1 MYIYIYI
8 VLTTYTRST
17 ADNFYSRPMVM
28 CDKNNPGSGHILNL
42 LLTELRP
49 GYNARIVS
57 PYINTTNK
65 CVELFYWLQVYY
77 TVTSEPPILSVII
90 VDEERD
96 EQVMLTR
103 RKGPDDWSR
112 LFVALP
118 SGLHQLVIDGR
129 RGLFGMSGISLDDIT
144 LQDCNQFSKKPDI

>member
-1 MYIYIYI
+1 MTK
-8 VLTTYTRST
+8 TT
-17 ADNFYSRPMVM
+17 
-28 CDKNNPGSGHILNL
+28 PGSGHILNF

-65 CVELFYWLQVYY
+65 CVELFYWFQVRY
-77 TVTSEPPILSVII
+77 TIMSEPPTLSVI
-90 VDEERD
+90 VVNEERD

-103 RKGPDDWSR
+103 QKGPDDWSR

-118 SGLHQLVIDGR
+118 PGLHQLVVDGR
-129 RGLFGMSGISLDDIT
+129 RSLSGMSGITIDDIT
-144 LQDCNQFSKKPDI
+144 LQDCNLFSEHPVFLKNNLSKLGM